1 MVAMF
6 GAIFLC
12 VILALLF
19 SRKKG
24 RIKDMK
30 WLQWILL
37 VSPLF
42 PLIAIQAGWMTAE
55 VGRQPYVVYPS
66 VTGPDGVFLLTADG
80 TSASVTPVEL
90 LITIVLFLAV
100 YLMLFVGWARVIS
113 RFIKDGP
120 VVEGE
125 AEDVSEAPAF
135 APAASAAPASAK
147 KAEADAAEGKADE
160 KGGDR

>member
-1 MVAMF
+1 MPVNFVFQSYHLMVAMF
-6 GAIFLC
+6 SAIFLC
-12 VILALLF
+12 VFLALLF

-24 RIKDMK
+24 RIKNMK

-37 VSPLF
+37 ISPLF
-42 PLIAIQAGWMTAE
+42 PFI
-55 VGRQPYVVYPS
+55 
-66 VTGPDGVFLLTADG
+66 ADG

-120 VVEGE
+120 VAEGE
-125 AEDVSEAPAF
+125 GEDVAEAPAF
-135 APAASAAPASAK
+135 APAASASAASAK
-147 KAEADAAEGKADE
+147 KAEADAVDE
-160 KGGDR
+160 EAGAKGGDR

>member
-1 MVAMF
+1 MPVNFVFQSYHLMVAMF

-135 APAASAAPASAK
+135 APRRLCGPRFG
-147 KAEADAAEGKADE
+147 EEGR
-160 KGGDR
+160 G